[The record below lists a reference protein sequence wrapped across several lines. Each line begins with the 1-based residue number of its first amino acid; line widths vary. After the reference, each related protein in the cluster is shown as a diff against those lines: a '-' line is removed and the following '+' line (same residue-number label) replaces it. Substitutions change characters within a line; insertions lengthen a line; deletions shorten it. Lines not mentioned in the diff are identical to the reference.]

1 MAQLGQHDIWMSLL
15 AGCVSKVA
23 VLAEPLVAYRQHPA
37 QWGANFTFL
46 KRSELAKSVQ
56 TFLQGDPKTILPTKM
71 AACLCERVAALDGV
85 IRQAAVLARAA
96 REQAASLD
104 PARVRAQVAEA
115 EAARRRAEAAA
126 VTSEARAAETTTEA
140 QAQAEAP
147 EAAREDARAA
157 QAGTGAAP
165 SRPAR
170 RT

>member
-1 MAQLGQHDIWMSLL
+1 MPAPAPAPPSAHSPDG
-15 AGCVSKVA
+15 
-23 VLAEPLVAYRQHPA
+23 PL
-37 QWGANFTFL
+37 
-46 KRSELAKSVQ
+46 
-56 TFLQGDPKTILPTKM
+56 
-71 AACLCERVAALDGV
+71 AALDGV

-104 PARVRAQVAEA
+104 PAQVRAQVAEA

-126 VTSEARAAETTTEA
+126 VTSEARAAETTAEA